1 MQHWPAM
8 DSSKDI
14 VTRELQSL
22 QQTRDEL
29 RVKVH
34 LASADAKVVW
44 DELERK
50 WLALEDKAKQI
61 ASTTEAAAGNVTEA
75 ARLLVDEI
83 KKGYRRFV
91 ESAG

>member
-1 MQHWPAM
+1 M

>member
-1 MQHWPAM
+1 MHSP
-8 DSSKDI
+8 KDMI
-14 VTRELQSL
+14 ERELESL

-29 RVKVH
+29 RVKAH
-34 LASADAKVVW
+34 LASADAKVAW

-75 ARLLVDEI
+75 ARLLVEEI
-83 KKGYRRFV
+83 KQGYRRFV